1 MKRFL
6 SKLKKLFSKL
16 KRLISGS
23 RMAMVLTGVAVYTLL
38 CFVYW
43 MVEIGPG
50 GKKSFLDILLWN
62 NINIIFSRG
71 YTDYVP
77 STWKGRAL
85 LMIFILFSM
94 LFLSTMI
101 GFISSRI
108 TEYRNSPVRRI
119 RKVQLLSEHVI
130 IIGWKN
136 DIKTLITDI
145 IRKSANLTAEDI
157 VLVNNVSDLKM
168 QTLLMDKE
176 LKGINYIRG
185 DFTEEQTLQNANIRK
200 ATTALVLGE
209 AQEGLEPE
217 LVDSRIFVCTLMI
230 KAMNPRCHV

>member
-108 TEYRNSPVRRI
+108 SEYRNRFDWTMSW
-119 RKVQLLSEHVI
+119 QS
-130 IIGWKN
+130 GTN
-136 DIKTLITDI
+136 GF
-145 IRKSANLTAEDI
+145 
-157 VLVNNVSDLKM
+157 M
-168 QTLLMDKE
+168 QTDENDLDE
-176 LKGINYIRG
+176 IP
-185 DFTEEQTLQNANIRK
+185 F
-200 ATTALVLGE
+200 
-209 AQEGLEPE
+209 
-217 LVDSRIFVCTLMI
+217 
-230 KAMNPRCHV
+230 